1 MNISDGSIGYE
12 LSAYDSSTVTVSGGT
27 IGDYLYAFDDSEVTI
42 FGTGFNFAY
51 GDYLT
56 GNWTNGTTLTGTLA
70 DGTAFDNEV
79 LIYQSATVTLA
90 APVAAVPE
98 PAIDKQTGNRH
109 RVKFDDGAESNL
121 LSVTSRGAASDRPAV
136 STRRIAR
143 DGSGWTFGQ
152 DG

>member
-1 MNISDGSIGYE
+1 M
-12 LSAYDSSTVTVSGGT
+12 TVSGGT
-27 IGDYLYAFDDSEVTI
+27 IGGDIYAEGNSTLTFIGS
-42 FGTGFNFAY
+42 GFNFAY
-51 GDYLT
+51 GDYIYGGPLD
-56 GNWTNGTTLTGTLA
+56 GQTLTGLLA
-70 DGTAFDNEV
+70 DEPPINNQVWIAN
-79 LIYQSATVTLA
+79 SATVTLA